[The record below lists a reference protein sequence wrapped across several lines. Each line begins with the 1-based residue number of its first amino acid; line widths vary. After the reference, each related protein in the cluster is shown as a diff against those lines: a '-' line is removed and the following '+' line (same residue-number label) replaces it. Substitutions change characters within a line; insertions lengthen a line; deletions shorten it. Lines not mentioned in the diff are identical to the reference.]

1 MKSLLFFLFLLI
13 SPVNDIITGKIVG
26 VSDGDTVI
34 LLTED
39 KTQIKVRLD
48 GIDCPESHQA
58 FGQRAKQFTSDFCF
72 GKQAILISHG
82 KDRYGRSLGL
92 IVIGQDTL
100 NYELLKAGYAW
111 HYKQYNKEPRLSEME
126 LQAKNSKLGLWVD
139 PEPIAPWIFRRIKK

>member
-1 MKSLLFFLFLLI
+1 MKSLLFFLLLLL

-58 FGQRAKQFTSDFCF
+58 FGQRAKQYTSDFCF
-72 GKQAILISHG
+72 GKYATLISHG
-82 KDRYGRSLGL
+82 KDRYGRTLGL

-111 HYKQYNKEPRLSEME
+111 HYKQYNSEERLSEME
-126 LQAKNSKLGLWVD
+126 LQAKSKKLGLWVD
-139 PEPIAPWIFRRIKK
+139 PEPIAPWIFRRIK